1 MKPMIKYAGGKSR
14 EIEVI
19 KKFIPEYKG
28 RYIEPFLGGGAL
40 YFYLEPEKSIIN
52 DVNSK
57 LIEFYLGIRNEF
69 PQIKKELTSIENQY
83 VSNRMDFEKRKRK
96 S

>member
-14 EIEVI
+14 EIEII
-19 KKFIPEYKG
+19 KKIIPEYKG

-40 YFYLEPEKSIIN
+40 YFYLEPEKAIIN

-57 LIEFYLGIRNEF
+57 LIEFH
-69 PQIKKELTSIENQY
+69 
-83 VSNRMDFEKRKRK
+83 
-96 S
+96 